1 MQFPHL
7 SLAVG
12 YVYASLF
19 PGMRREKIKIGP
31 KSPLY
36 TIDNSSPSR
45 GVGMINIKFVRR
57 IRFIDLSFRSRRL
70 GIISMDFQRKIFQ
83 EEGEVV

>member
-31 KSPLY
+31 VLY
-36 TIDNSSPSR
+36 TIDNSSPSE
-45 GVGMINIKFVRR
+45 GAGMINIKFVRR